1 MAFGSQFRGVLLR
14 GPFREVTDDEL
25 GLPPCAGCGGAESSR
40 AISRVPC
47 EKCGQ
52 VVCWH
57 CADTG
62 VFGSLSDFQW
72 FVYQR
77 EGPPPVYFLL
87 RESCPSCQTVDF
99 HTGEPLRKR
108 RWALF

>member
-1 MAFGSQFRGVLLR
+1 MAFGSQFPGVLLR
-14 GPFREVTDDEL
+14 GPFRDAADGDLGLGLCGFCGAVAVTDV
-25 GLPPCAGCGGAESSR
+25 
-40 AISRVPC
+40 ISRVPC
-47 EKCGQ
+47 EGCGR

-57 CADTG
+57 CADCG

-87 RESCPSCQTVDF
+87 RENCPSCQTVDF
-99 HTGEPLRKR
+99 HTGKPRRKR
-108 RWALF
+108 RRALF